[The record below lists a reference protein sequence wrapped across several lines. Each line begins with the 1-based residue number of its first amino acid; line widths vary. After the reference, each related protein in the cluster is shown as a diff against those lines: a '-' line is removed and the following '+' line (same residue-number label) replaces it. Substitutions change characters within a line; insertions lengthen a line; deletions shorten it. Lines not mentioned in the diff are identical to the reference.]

1 MLDEVLEIHKKN
13 VGVLRMETT
22 EAVQD
27 DQDLAKMYTP
37 GVAELSLMIE
47 KNHALARELTISGK
61 LVAVITDGS
70 AVLGLGNVGNQAGL
84 PIVEGKAL
92 LYKNL
97 AGVNAIPLAIE
108 QKSVD

>member
-37 GVAELSLMIE
+37 GVAELSLT
-47 KNHALARELTISGK
+47 ELGRSRPSSIG
-61 LVAVITDGS
+61 G
-70 AVLGLGNVGNQAGL
+70 
-84 PIVEGKAL
+84 
-92 LYKNL
+92 
-97 AGVNAIPLAIE
+97 
-108 QKSVD
+108 

>member
-47 KNHALARELTISGK
+47 TGRR
-61 LVAVITDGS
+61 
-70 AVLGLGNVGNQAGL
+70 
-84 PIVEGKAL
+84 
-92 LYKNL
+92 Y
-97 AGVNAIPLAIE
+97 
-108 QKSVD
+108 